1 MIQMLAADPPRIE
14 MHGKVNKGNVVP
26 FAKFLT
32 RMAHG
37 ETVAQEA
44 NSKVEATGNELRS
57 TDGAEVTEV
66 TKEDK
71 AVIEAVE
78 AKETKGSEETE
89 QTNKT
94 NETDNTDVN
103 TLLESMIGM
112 TCLYNYPVLVA
123 SEENQTGL
131 ASAESVDE
139 NISNN
144 AIQQPSEQ
152 SLISIPGVTIE
163 KLPDSNTNV
172 RVPDL
177 SQPDSGK
184 IQKFSQVLEG
194 SSDIDVSFEE
204 SSVQSTVVQSTVEQS
219 TVVQSTVEQ
228 STVEQSTVEQSTV
241 EQSDAETDHINYST
255 VEKANKSMDNHI
267 KLLPVGEKQENSSII
282 NKQPQEQMPDELLS
296 PLSNMS
302 ESDEGFTIHQ
312 KDQTVEN
319 IKSVPQSI
327 MEQVVEKTTL
337 LQKDGK
343 TELTVQLKPDTLG
356 TLSIRLTTEKGFTTV
371 KIIADSFQTKELI
384 QGQISSLKQQLGDQG
399 IKVKEFE
406 IVHEGGEFLHNHAD
420 SGGNPSNRGDQ
431 NFHFV
436 YRQQHKA
443 TKIMELAA
451 NPELTHTGLINYL
464 V

>member
-1 MIQMLAADPPRIE
+1 
-14 MHGKVNKGNVVP
+14 
-26 FAKFLT
+26 
-32 RMAHG
+32 
-37 ETVAQEA
+37 
-44 NSKVEATGNELRS
+44 
-57 TDGAEVTEV
+57 
-66 TKEDK
+66 
-71 AVIEAVE
+71 
-78 AKETKGSEETE
+78 
-89 QTNKT
+89 
-94 NETDNTDVN
+94 
-103 TLLESMIGM
+103 
-112 TCLYNYPVLVA
+112 
-123 SEENQTGL
+123 
-131 ASAESVDE
+131 
-139 NISNN
+139 
-144 AIQQPSEQ
+144 
-152 SLISIPGVTIE
+152 
-163 KLPDSNTNV
+163 
-172 RVPDL
+172 
-177 SQPDSGK
+177 
-184 IQKFSQVLEG
+184 
-194 SSDIDVSFEE
+194 
-204 SSVQSTVVQSTVEQS
+204 
-219 TVVQSTVEQ
+219 
-228 STVEQSTVEQSTV
+228 
-241 EQSDAETDHINYST
+241 
-255 VEKANKSMDNHI
+255 
-267 KLLPVGEKQENSSII
+267 
-282 NKQPQEQMPDELLS
+282 MPDELLS

-356 TLSIRLTTEKGFTTV
+356 TLSIRLTVEKGFTTV
-371 KIIADSFQTKELI
+371 KIIADSLQTKELI

-406 IVHEGGEFLHNHAD
+406 IVHEGGEFLHSHAD

>member
-37 ETVAQEA
+37 ETAAQEA

-66 TKEDK
+66 TKEAK

-78 AKETKGSEETE
+78 AKVTKETKVSEETE
-89 QTNKT
+89 QTNK
-94 NETDNTDVN
+94 TDNTDVN

-204 SSVQSTVVQSTVEQS
+204 SSVQSTVVQS
-219 TVVQSTVEQ
+219 
-228 STVEQSTVEQSTV
+228 
-241 EQSDAETDHINYST
+241 DAETDHINYST

-312 KDQTVEN
+312 KDQTAEN

-371 KIIADSFQTKELI
+371 KIIADSFRTKELI

>member
-37 ETVAQEA
+37 ETAAQEA

-66 TKEDK
+66 TKEAK

-78 AKETKGSEETE
+78 AVEAKVTKETKVSEETE

-94 NETDNTDVN
+94 NKTDNTDVN

-219 TVVQSTVEQ
+219 TV
-228 STVEQSTVEQSTV
+228 

-282 NKQPQEQMPDELLS
+282 NKHPQEQMPDELLS

-356 TLSIRLTTEKGFTTV
+356 TLSIRLTMEKGFTTV

>member
-37 ETVAQEA
+37 ETAAQEA

-66 TKEDK
+66 TKEAK

-78 AKETKGSEETE
+78 AKVTKETKVSEETE
-89 QTNKT
+89 QTNKTNKT

-204 SSVQSTVVQSTVEQS
+204 SSV
-219 TVVQSTVEQ
+219 
-228 STVEQSTVEQSTV
+228 QSTVEQSTV